1 MEPTATTA
9 PALPRPIEEIRA
21 EFPILAREIHDQP
34 LAYLDNGAT
43 AQKPL
48 AVIDALDGYW
58 REHNANV
65 HRGVHT
71 LSEEATALYEG
82 ARASVAS
89 HLGADRREV
98 IFVRNATE
106 ALNLVAYS
114 WGRSNLEA
122 GDRIVVTEMEHHS
135 NVVPWYQVTQE
146 KGAHL
151 DWAPVDDDGRLDL
164 DAFAAL
170 LERGPKL
177 VAVAHVSNV
186 LGTINPIEEIARLA
200 HDAGALLVVDGAQ
213 SGPKLELDMAGLGAD
228 FYAITAHKMYG
239 PTGIGA
245 LFGRRELLEEMPP
258 FIGGGSMIQKVTKE
272 LITWASLPA
281 KFEGG
286 TPPIGEAVGFGAAVR
301 WIDELGLPAIHA
313 AETELTAYALERVAE
328 VPGLRVFGPPAGDQR
343 GGIVSFDM
351 DGVHAHDIAEILDR
365 HGVAVRAGHHC
376 AQVLM
381 QRLGVP
387 ATTRASFAVYNT
399 RAEVDRLIDRSSTS
413 EGSSSSMASRPRQN
427 RETGRQAVAGSDRRR
442 LRPQRPSQ
450 QAIERTRG
458 PKQVRARRVRRM
470 QSRGDASAEPP
481 ARCDGQQHE
490 VEMRGEDR
498 LPARPPDEL
507 DQPPTGI
514 APAVPRRLVVRRE
527 EPRVGGHGQK
537 QNAAGLGHP
546 AHLRQRGL
554 VVGDVLEHVQ
564 AGE

>member
-9 PALPRPIEEIRA
+9 PALPRSLEEIRA
-21 EFPILAREIHDQP
+21 EFPILAREIHGQP

-48 AVIDALDGYW
+48 AVLDALDRYW

-71 LSEEATALYEG
+71 LSEEATALYEE
-82 ARASVAS
+82 ARNTVAV

-114 WGRSNLEA
+114 WGRTNLSA

-135 NVVPWYQVTQE
+135 NVVPWYQVAQE
-146 KGAHL
+146 KGAQL
-151 DWAPVDDDGRLDL
+151 DWAPIDGEGRLDM

-170 LERGPKL
+170 LEQGPKL

-186 LGTINPIEEIARLA
+186 LGTINPIREIARMA

-213 SGPKLELDMAGLGAD
+213 AGPKLELDMAELGAD
-228 FYAITAHKMYG
+228 FYAVTAHKMYG

-258 FIGGGSMIQKVTKE
+258 FIGGGSMIRKVSKE
-272 LITWASLPA
+272 LITWADLPA

-286 TPPIGEAVGFGAAVR
+286 TPAIGEAVGFGAAVR
-301 WIDELGLPAIHA
+301 WIDDLGLPAIHA
-313 AETELTAYALERVAE
+313 AETELTSYALERVAE
-328 VPGLRVFGPPAGDQR
+328 VPDLTIFGPPAGDER
-343 GGIVSFDM
+343 GGIVSFAM
-351 DGVHAHDIAEILDR
+351 EGVHAHDISEILDR

-381 QRLGVP
+381 ERLGVP

-399 RAEVDRLIDRSSTS
+399 RDEVDRLVD
-413 EGSSSSMASRPRQN
+413 GLL
-427 RETGRQAVAGSDRRR
+427 D
-442 LRPQRPSQ
+442 
-450 QAIERTRG
+450 
-458 PKQVRARRVRRM
+458 ARRVF
-470 QSRGDASAEPP
+470 
-481 ARCDGQQHE
+481 
-490 VEMRGEDR
+490 
-498 LPARPPDEL
+498 EL
-507 DQPPTGI
+507 
-514 APAVPRRLVVRRE
+514 
-527 EPRVGGHGQK
+527 
-537 QNAAGLGHP
+537 
-546 AHLRQRGL
+546 
-554 VVGDVLEHVQ
+554 
-564 AGE
+564 

>member
-1 MEPTATTA
+1 MEPTATSA
-9 PALPRPIEEIRA
+9 PALPRSIEEIRA
-21 EFPILAREIHDQP
+21 EFPILAREIHGEP

-43 AQKPL
+43 SQKPL
-48 AVIDALDGYW
+48 AVIDALDRYW

-82 ARASVAS
+82 ARDKLAR

-114 WGRSNLEA
+114 WARANLA
-122 GDRIVVTEMEHHS
+122 DGDRVVVTEMEHHS
-135 NVVPWYQVTQE
+135 NVVPWYQATQE

-151 DWAPVDDDGRLDL
+151 DWSPIKDDGSLDL
-164 DAFAAL
+164 DALATL

-177 VAVAHVSNV
+177 VSVAHVSNV
-186 LGTINPIEEIARLA
+186 LGTINPIPEIARMV

-213 SGPKLELDMAGLGAD
+213 AAPKLELDMAELGAD

-239 PTGIGA
+239 PTGLGA

-258 FIGGGSMIQKVTKE
+258 FVGGGSMIRKVTKE
-272 LITWASLPA
+272 LITWADLPA

-286 TPPIGEAVGFGAAVR
+286 TPPIAEAIGLGAAID
-301 WIDELGLPAIHA
+301 WIEELGLPAMHA
-313 AETELTAYALERVAE
+313 AEVELTTYALERVSE
-328 VPGLRVFGPPAGDQR
+328 VPGLTVFGPPAGDER

-351 DGVHAHDIAEILDR
+351 EGVHAHDISEILDR

-399 RAEVDRLIDRSSTS
+399 RDEVDRLID
-413 EGSSSSMASRPRQN
+413 ALLD
-427 RETGRQAVAGSDRRR
+427 V
-442 LRPQRPSQ
+442 
-450 QAIERTRG
+450 
-458 PKQVRARRVRRM
+458 RRVF
-470 QSRGDASAEPP
+470 
-481 ARCDGQQHE
+481 
-490 VEMRGEDR
+490 
-498 LPARPPDEL
+498 EL
-507 DQPPTGI
+507 
-514 APAVPRRLVVRRE
+514 
-527 EPRVGGHGQK
+527 
-537 QNAAGLGHP
+537 
-546 AHLRQRGL
+546 
-554 VVGDVLEHVQ
+554 
-564 AGE
+564 

>member
-9 PALPRPIEEIRA
+9 PALARSIDEIRA
-21 EFPILAREIHDQP
+21 EFPILAREIHGEP

-43 AQKPL
+43 SQKPL
-48 AVIDALDGYW
+48 AVLDALDDYW

-82 ARASVAS
+82 ARETVAS
-89 HLGADRREV
+89 HLGAGRREIV
-98 IFVRNATE
+98 FVRNATE

-114 WGRSNLEA
+114 WGRANLSP

-135 NVVPWYQVTQE
+135 NVVPWYQVAQE
-146 KGAHL
+146 MEAHL
-151 DWAPVDDDGRLDL
+151 DWAPITDDGRLDM

-177 VAVAHVSNV
+177 VCVAHVSNV
-186 LGTINPIEEIARLA
+186 LGTVNPIEEIGRMA

-213 SGPKLELDMAGLGAD
+213 AGPKLELDMAELGAD
-228 FYAITAHKMYG
+228 FYALTAHKMYG

-258 FIGGGSMIQKVTKE
+258 FIGGGSMIRKVTKE
-272 LITWASLPA
+272 LITWADLPA

-286 TPPIGEAVGFGAAVR
+286 TPAIGEAVGFGAAVR

-313 AETELTAYALERVAE
+313 AEADLTTYALERVAE
-328 VPGLRVFGPPAGDQR
+328 VPGLTVFGPPAGEGR

-351 DGVHAHDIAEILDR
+351 EGVHAHDISEILDR

-381 QRLGVP
+381 ERLGVP

-399 RAEVDRLIDRSSTS
+399 RPEVDRL
-413 EGSSSSMASRPRQN
+413 
-427 RETGRQAVAGSDRRR
+427 VAGLLD
-442 LRPQRPSQ
+442 
-450 QAIERTRG
+450 
-458 PKQVRARRVRRM
+458 ARKVF
-470 QSRGDASAEPP
+470 
-481 ARCDGQQHE
+481 
-490 VEMRGEDR
+490 
-498 LPARPPDEL
+498 
-507 DQPPTGI
+507 
-514 APAVPRRLVVRRE
+514 
-527 EPRVGGHGQK
+527 
-537 QNAAGLGHP
+537 GL
-546 AHLRQRGL
+546 
-554 VVGDVLEHVQ
+554 
-564 AGE
+564 